1 MKPVLDLVE
10 NYRLQNKP
18 SETLSCSNSE
28 NSPNKAGE
36 SESSTDVLSDTW
48 IAHIWRRMVGLY
60 GHKWGSQYGRA
71 ISENKQLSGLARDWQ
86 RGLTGVTAEQLK
98 VGFAALEKAIF
109 AESGESWPPA
119 WPEFRKLCL
128 SSGRDNIPT
137 IDEVVSMLVMAKS
150 RQGSLA
156 VRYRHPLVLAIAQ
169 ADGMDMLFLHS
180 AKTPEARAYIRPVY
194 EKLLG
199 AGWADWPEHAYEN
212 TKGVG
217 RDLPVPDK
225 ELGRKAFSGF
235 RASLGMKQIADK
247 LQGNDG

>member
-1 MKPVLDLVE
+1 M
-10 NYRLQNKP
+10 N
-18 SETLSCSNSE
+18 CSNSE
-28 NSPNKAGE
+28 NSLNKAGE

-86 RGLTGVTAEQLK
+86 RGLTGITAEQLK
-98 VGFAALEKAIF
+98 VGFAALEKAIL
-109 AESGESWPPA
+109 AESGESWPPV

-128 SSGRDNIPT
+128 SIDRKNIPK
-137 IDEVVSMLVMAKS
+137 IDEVVSILVMAKS
-150 RQGSLA
+150 RQGSL
-156 VRYRHPLVLAIAQ
+156 VERYRHPLVLAMAQ
-169 ADGMDMLFLHS
+169 DSGIDLFFLRT
-180 AKTPEARAYIRPVY
+180 AKTAEARAHIRPIY

-199 AGWADWPEHAYEN
+199 TGWADWPEHAFEN

-217 RDLPVPDK
+217 RDFPVPDK

-235 RASLGMKQIADK
+235 RASLGMKQFADK